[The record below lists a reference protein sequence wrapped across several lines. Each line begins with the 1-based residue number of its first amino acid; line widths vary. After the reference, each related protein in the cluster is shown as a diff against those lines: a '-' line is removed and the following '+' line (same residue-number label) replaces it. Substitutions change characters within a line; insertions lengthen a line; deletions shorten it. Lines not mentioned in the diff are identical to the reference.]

1 MWLENDKGHKLP
13 AFHIRKGNPLTI
25 LVSHANAED
34 LGIVLGFW
42 SYMSD
47 ALQVDVFA
55 YEYSGYGHST
65 GTPSEENMY
74 SDARA
79 ALQLLIDG
87 FKLKPE
93 RDIVLYGKS
102 IGTCP
107 TSYLASRNRVRGVML
122 VSGLASGSRVLFP
135 TTKFYPMDMLY
146 FNNIGRLATSKS
158 PTQVVHGTHDEVIPF
173 SNGSDLHQAA
183 AKYHPLPVRSSP
195 AAAITRSRRS
205 LAARPPAR
213 AHSPLGL
220 TAPLTTTW
228 RRYIPWRTCAPSA
241 PSSNTCS
248 RRRPIA
254 HSPSRATGSTGSR
267 RKNSRRRRRESS
279 RISLQRVSPPMVPR
293 TVQIRVW

>member
-1 MWLENDKGHKLP
+1 MWIDTDKGHRLP
-13 AFHIRKGNPLTI
+13 AFHIKKGHKLTI

-79 ALQLLIDG
+79 ALQLLVDG

-102 IGTCP
+102 IGSCP
-107 TSYLASRNRVRGVML
+107 TSHLASRGRFRGVII

-135 TTKFYPMDMLY
+135 TTKGARAP
-146 FNNIGRLATSKS
+146 
-158 PTQVVHGTHDEVIPF
+158 
-173 SNGSDLHQAA
+173 
-183 AKYHPLPVRSSP
+183 
-195 AAAITRSRRS
+195 RRVCRACLS
-205 LAARPPAR
+205 LARP
-213 AHSPLGL
+213 
-220 TAPLTTTW
+220 
-228 RRYIPWRTCAPSA
+228 
-241 PSSNTCS
+241 
-248 RRRPIA
+248 
-254 HSPSRATGSTGSR
+254 RATGW
-267 RKNSRRRRRESS
+267 
-279 RISLQRVSPPMVPR
+279 PR
-293 TVQIRVW
+293 TLPVLWRPLSHHSSARTSAPCPRRQSP

>member
-1 MWLENDKGHKLP
+1 MWLDTDKGHRLP
-13 AFHIRKGNPLTI
+13 AFHIRKGHPLTI

-79 ALQLLIDG
+79 ALQLLVDG

-107 TSYLASRNRVRGVML
+107 TSYLAGRNRFRGVML

-158 PTQVVHGTHDEVIPF
+158 PHQIVHGTHDEVIPL
-173 SNGSDLHQAA
+173 SNGHDLHAAA
-183 AKYHPLPVRSSP
+183 AKYHPLPVR
-195 AAAITRSRRS
+195 
-205 LAARPPAR
+205 
-213 AHSPLGL
+213 
-220 TAPLTTTW
+220 
-228 RRYIPWRTCAPSA
+228 
-241 PSSNTCS
+241 
-248 RRRPIA
+248 
-254 HSPSRATGSTGSR
+254 
-267 RKNSRRRRRESS
+267 
-279 RISLQRVSPPMVPR
+279 
-293 TVQIRVW
+293 